1 MGETTELSRVLK
13 KIQKRYHKGLLDKA
27 VSIFTPFPDKKP
39 LSDLQLSKDAIEFI
53 KLYEPKAEE
62 SGLFFHQ
69 FHLLDEYSKGA
80 DNFILTSSTG
90 SGKSLCFGLGSLINY
105 Q

>member
-1 MGETTELSRVLK
+1 M
-13 KIQKRYHKGLLDKA
+13 Q
-27 VSIFTPFPDKKP
+27 
-39 LSDLQLSKDAIEFI
+39 IEFI

-80 DNFILTSSTG
+80 DNFILTSSTDLV
-90 SGKSLCFGLGSLINY
+90 KVFVFGLDH
-105 Q
+105 